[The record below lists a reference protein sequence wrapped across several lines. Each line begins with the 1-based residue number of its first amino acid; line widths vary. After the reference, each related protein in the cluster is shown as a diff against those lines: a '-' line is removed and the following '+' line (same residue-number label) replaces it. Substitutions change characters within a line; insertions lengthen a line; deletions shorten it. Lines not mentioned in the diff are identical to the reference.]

1 MLFFLEKGSEYPQTK
16 KLDPN
21 IENVV
26 ATLLL
31 ATYVQAVMMRR
42 ELQKL
47 FLQIEAYAYYCSET
61 DRRQE
66 QSRRESTEETRC
78 DYARR
83 DEPETV
89 A

>member
-1 MLFFLEKGSEYPQTK
+1 MFFFLEKGSEYPQTK

-42 ELQKL
+42 EL
-47 FLQIEAYAYYCSET
+47 
-61 DRRQE
+61 
-66 QSRRESTEETRC
+66 
-78 DYARR
+78 
-83 DEPETV
+83 
-89 A
+89 